1 MVSASHFCAGPRVG
15 HRAGRPDVIVGA
27 MTPAVTALPAAMSSY
42 LEELMNGQ
50 PLNCLKIGTAGEAI
64 RVLVY
69 PEDDATKKLIEAVGT
84 LSNDGKSFS
93 VVVTREDGAQQN
105 RHQF

>member
-1 MVSASHFCAGPRVG
+1 MAELESPTCVRNLRHASN
-15 HRAGRPDVIVGA
+15 
-27 MTPAVTALPAAMSSY
+27 Y
-42 LEELMNGQ
+42 LNR
-50 PLNCLKIGTAGEAI
+50 GTAKSGAI

-93 VVVTREDGAQQN
+93 VVVTREDGAQQTDDYATGIS
-105 RHQF
+105 

>member
-1 MVSASHFCAGPRVG
+1 
-15 HRAGRPDVIVGA
+15 

-50 PLNCLKIGTAGEAI
+50 PLNCLNIGTAGEAI

-69 PEDDATKKLIEAVGT
+69 PEDDATKKLLEAVGT

-93 VVVTREDGAQQN
+93 VEVKREGTL
-105 RHQF
+105 

>member
-1 MVSASHFCAGPRVG
+1 MAQFESPTCVRNLRHPSN
-15 HRAGRPDVIVGA
+15 
-27 MTPAVTALPAAMSSY
+27 Y
-42 LEELMNGQ
+42 LNR
-50 PLNCLKIGTAGEAI
+50 GTAKSGEAI

-93 VVVTREDGAQQN
+93 VVVTREDSAQQTDDYATGIS
-105 RHQF
+105 